1 MSQVMDL
8 NERLILCPEDFYIAL
23 ADAFRTRKELSLSE
37 FRDKDIRKKSHF
49 IIGFTLMQQQQNTA
63 SQKFM

>member
-1 MSQVMDL
+1 M

>member
-23 ADAFRTRKELSLSE
+23 ADAFRARKDLSLSE
-37 FRDKDIRKKSHF
+37 YRDKDIRKKSHF
-49 IIGFTLMQQQQNTA
+49 IIAFQLM
-63 SQKFM
+63 